1 MNHDFEEARKSFID
15 ERIAILQF
23 DSGIVWESES
33 VMIVAAERC
42 WEKYRKANGII
53 ENEQRGLV

>member
-1 MNHDFEEARKSFID
+1 MNPEFEEARKSFID
-15 ERIAILQF
+15 ERLAILQF

-33 VMIVAAERC
+33 VMTVAAKRC

-53 ENEQRGLV
+53 ENEQKGLI